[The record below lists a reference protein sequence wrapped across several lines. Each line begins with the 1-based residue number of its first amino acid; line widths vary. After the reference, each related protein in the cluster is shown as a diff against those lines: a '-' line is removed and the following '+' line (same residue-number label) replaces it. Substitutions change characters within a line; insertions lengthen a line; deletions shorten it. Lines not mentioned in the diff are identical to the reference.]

1 MNAHPRT
8 GLRAVFR
15 SLANLYNRSGI
26 EAGGG
31 GWRFQGLPTLPMPQQ
46 STLAARGPA
55 KARAAALSQNNGI
68 AARIVETWTGALVG
82 KGWQAQAQHPDRKT
96 ARALN
101 AELEGL
107 AGPLLPMIARAVVRD
122 GECFVRLISGAQGF
136 RLSVLPADQVD
147 PAMTRDL
154 GDGGR
159 IVAGVEFDASEQ
171 VVAYHVLPD
180 APGTAFA
187 YHGEALRIPASEI
200 LHIFDP
206 IFPGQV
212 RGVTWL
218 APVLL
223 KLADYDAASDAMLM
237 NLKTQS
243 LFAGFV
249 TDLEGGAAGFDGDLG
264 GGTVNVSLEPGAM
277 RILPPGS
284 DVKFA
289 QPGGGLT
296 EQVGFLKAQLREIA
310 AGTGLMYEQLS
321 GDLSEANYSS
331 ARFGLLEFRRLAEQ
345 RQRSLIECQLLRPLW
360 RQWINW
366 KALVGEIAA
375 DDAESPDY
383 RAVRFVAPG
392 WQWVDPQKEVNA
404 EVRAI
409 EAGLKS
415 RAEVV
420 ASRGRD
426 IDELD
431 DEIAADRRA
440 ARKEGDA

>member
-1 MNAHPRT
+1 MIH
-8 GLRAVFR
+8 LRDIIRRIVAPAAIR
-15 SLANLYNRSGI
+15 QI

-31 GWRFQGLPTLPMPQQ
+31 GWRFQGVPMLPAPQQ
-46 STLAARGPA
+46 SALAARGPA
-55 KARAAALSQNNGI
+55 KARAAALSMNNPI
-68 AARIVETWTGALVG
+68 AARAVEAWASALVG
-82 KGWQAQAQHPDRKT
+82 KGWQVQSQHSDRQV
-96 ARALN
+96 ARILN
-101 AELEGL
+101 NDLETL
-107 AGPLLPMIARAVVRD
+107 VWPLLPMIARGIVRD
-122 GECFVRLISGAQGF
+122 GEAFVRILSGPNGF
-136 RLSVLPADQVD
+136 RLVILPSDQID

-154 GDGGR
+154 GNGAR

-171 VVAYHVLPD
+171 VTAYHVLPD

-187 YHGEALRIPASEI
+187 NYGETLRIPASEI

-243 LFAGFV
+243 LFAGFI
-249 TDLEGGAAGFDGDLG
+249 TDLEGGAAGFDSPRDA
-264 GGTVNVSLEPGAM
+264 GTANISLEPGAM
-277 RILPPGS
+277 RILPQGS

-289 QPGGGLT
+289 QPSGGLSQ
-296 EQVGFLKAQLREIA
+296 QVDFIKSQLHEIA
-310 AGTGLMYEQLS
+310 AGLGLMYEQLS
-321 GDLSEANYSS
+321 GDLSQANYSS
-331 ARFGLLEFRRLAEQ
+331 ARFGLLEFRRRAEMLQ
-345 RQRSLIECQLLRPLW
+345 RTLIEGQLLRPLW
-360 RQWINW
+360 RRWIDW
-366 KALVGEIAA
+366 KSLAGEITPE
-375 DDAESPDY
+375 DAMSPDY

-392 WQWVDPQKEVNA
+392 WQWVDPLKEVNA

-426 IDELD
+426 LDEVD
-431 DEIAADRRA
+431 EEIAADNRTNRREGA
-440 ARKEGDA
+440 A

>member
-1 MNAHPRT
+1 MTAHPRAPRN
-8 GLRAVFR
+8 GIRAALRGFFR
-15 SLANLYNRSGI
+15 RSGI

-46 STLAARGPA
+46 SSLAARGPA

-68 AARIVETWTGALVG
+68 AARIIETWTGALVG
-82 KGWQAQAQHPDRKT
+82 KGWQVQSQHPDRQI
-96 ARALN
+96 ARVLN
-101 AELEGL
+101 DELESLVGS
-107 AGPLLPMIARAVVRD
+107 LLPMIARAVVRD
-122 GECFVRLISGAQGF
+122 GECFLRMLSGPQGF
-136 RLSVLPADQVD
+136 RLAVLPADQID

-187 YHGEALRIPASEI
+187 YYGEPLRIPAAEI

-212 RGVTWL
+212 RGMTWL

-249 TDLEGGAAGFDGDLG
+249 TDLEGGAAGFDGNQDA
-264 GGTVNVSLEPGAM
+264 GTVNVSLEPGAM

-345 RQRSLIECQLLRPLW
+345 RQRILIESQLLRPLW
-360 RQWINW
+360 RRWINW
-366 KALVGEIAA
+366 KALAGEITAEDAA
-375 DDAESPDY
+375 DPDY

-392 WQWVDPQKEVNA
+392 WQWVDPLKEVNA

-440 ARKEGDA
+440 ARQEGDV